1 MRLFGGQYLVNYDI
15 LSIGEEKYRVPKRH
29 MHPITF
35 LGGIETLDIPMN
47 FGKISETINMFGYY
61 STIFFMKMSKKIF
74 DTLCYLK
81 QKFHS
86 VIPSSCFA
94 LSHGMIGSVS
104 SIASI
109 SVINCIR

>member
-1 MRLFGGQYLVNYDI
+1 
-15 LSIGEEKYRVPKRH
+15 
-29 MHPITF
+29 
-35 LGGIETLDIPMN
+35 
-47 FGKISETINMFGYY
+47 
-61 STIFFMKMSKKIF
+61 MSKKIF

-104 SIASI
+104 SIASR